1 MGERVD
7 AVGGTLKID
16 SMPGAGTRLEVDVA
30 LRIEQD
36 SSPIAV

>member
-1 MGERVD
+1 VD
-7 AVGGTLKID
+7 AIGGTFKVY
-16 SMPGAGTRLEVDVA
+16 SMTGAGTRLEVDVA